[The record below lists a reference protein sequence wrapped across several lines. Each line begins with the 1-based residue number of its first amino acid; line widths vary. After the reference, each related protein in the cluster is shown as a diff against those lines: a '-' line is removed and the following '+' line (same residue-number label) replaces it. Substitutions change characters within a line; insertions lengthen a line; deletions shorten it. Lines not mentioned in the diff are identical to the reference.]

1 MMSLRISLIAL
12 ASACTIV
19 SAQQPPAARHYSNG
33 IAAVVDGVPIPT
45 SEVEDTI
52 KTQEQMLQFQLRND
66 PDRLKKEM
74 ATLRQGAVE
83 TLIDREILLA
93 EFKKIGGVLKAQYV
107 DDDINGII
115 RENFKGDRDAFID
128 ELNKSGMTLVKFRE
142 LRQKMVIMNVMRA
155 RNAGEQRPATP
166 REVQEYYDKNV
177 DKWREGDQIKI
188 STITVPKFTGE
199 AGSTAEKQKKLIQ
212 ELRTKILQGAD
223 FATVAKANSLDSHAE
238 NGGSW
243 DWMSKTDLM
252 PAIANAAMELKPG
265 GISPVLDLETNYI
278 IVACD
283 AKKLGTAP
291 PLEQYRPEIEKMI
304 NQEKSK
310 DNIDKWMESVR
321 KKHVIKRYI
330 SAPPAPSPA
339 PTVP

>member
-1 MMSLRISLIAL
+1 MISLRLSLFALIATCS
-12 ASACTIV
+12 SAL
-19 SAQQPPAARHYSNG
+19 AQQYSNS
-33 IAAVVDGVPIPT
+33 IAAVVDGVPIAS
-45 SEVEDTI
+45 SEVEETI
-52 KTQEQMLQFQLRND
+52 KAQEQVIQFQYRND
-66 PDRLKKEM
+66 PGRIRKEIIL
-74 ATLRQGAVE
+74 LRQNAIE

-115 RENFKGDRDAFID
+115 RESFKGNRDAFVD
-128 ELNKSGMTLVKFRE
+128 ELTKSGMTMAKFRD

-155 RNAGEQRPATP
+155 RNAGDHPPATP

-188 STITVPKFTGE
+188 STITIPKFTGE
-199 AGSTAEKQKKLIQ
+199 TGSSPQKQRKVAE

-223 FATVAKANSLDSHAE
+223 FAAVAKANSQDSHNE

-252 PAIANAAMELKPG
+252 PAIANAAMELKTG
-265 GISPVLDLETNYI
+265 GVSPVLDLETNYI
-278 IVACD
+278 IVSCD
-283 AKKLGTAP
+283 AKKLGAAP
-291 PLEQYRPEIEKMI
+291 ELDKLRPEIEKMI

-310 DNIDKWMESVR
+310 ANLDKWMESVR
-321 KKHVIKRYI
+321 KKHVIKRFLP
-330 SAPPAPSPA
+330 STTPPAPASSPTPSA
-339 PTVP
+339 P